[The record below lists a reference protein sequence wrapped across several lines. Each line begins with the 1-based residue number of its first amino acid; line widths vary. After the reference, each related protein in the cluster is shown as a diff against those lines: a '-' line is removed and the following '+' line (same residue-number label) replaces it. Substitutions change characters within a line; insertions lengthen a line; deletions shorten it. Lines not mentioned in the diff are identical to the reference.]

1 MFPPSRCTKIF
12 KITLN
17 TTTLGRVR
25 TFDIQSS
32 LGNVLLGELSRLSAK
47 KVLLTFCELSCIIEI
62 SRVISM
68 LTNML
73 PGGTNW
79 PFTFRI
85 KNFHFVCIWKVT
97 LDALSSTLLVVYLQ
111 IFSPLVYVLYL
122 CDKYVVLLW
131 GGKSLHRTWHWQCQR
146 REAAL
151 SLTPLH
157 QMHRR
162 PVCTAQAAA
171 NTPNTTNVFVVFL
184 ITKKHTIMQM
194 QTIQAFEVPPQ
205 PKMLATS
212 NVAVWW
218 REGWLSDA
226 SKALDWMIS

>member
-79 PFTFRI
+79 PFKFRI

-122 CDKYVVLLW
+122 CICVYLCVVVRWKESASNLTLAMSAAW
-131 GGKSLHRTWHWQCQR
+131 GGAFSDSTASNAPTPCLHCAICRKYTKHKKCIRSVTHNYANANNPGLWSATTAKNASYKQCGSMVTWGMIVWCEQSTW
-146 REAAL
+146 L
-151 SLTPLH
+151 DDL
-157 QMHRR
+157 
-162 PVCTAQAAA
+162 
-171 NTPNTTNVFVVFL
+171 
-184 ITKKHTIMQM
+184 
-194 QTIQAFEVPPQ
+194 
-205 PKMLATS
+205 LA
-212 NVAVWW
+212 
-218 REGWLSDA
+218 
-226 SKALDWMIS
+226 